1 MNTQASPRL
10 DQQAKQLVTKRMAVD
25 KKNDNR
31 LDRLNGELQAL
42 IRQGQQALGTSV
54 DIEMDEDEKWDEE

>member
-1 MNTQASPRL
+1 VNTQASPRL
-10 DQQAKQLVTKRMAVD
+10 DQQAKQLVTKRLAVD

-42 IRQGQQALGTSV
+42 IRQGQQALGTSI